1 MGGMVLASRCLMDQA
16 GNPNPQIPGGRYH
29 IVDRLSTGAIGGVYK
44 ALDTILDRP
53 VAVKCIHLDTP
64 FADHSPDEL
73 RERFVREAR
82 IAARLQHPNIVT
94 IYDIVATADRGFIIM
109 EFIEGQSLESLLGD
123 RKRLPMTDAIRVL
136 SQLAGALDY
145 AHSRNV
151 VHRDVKP
158 VNILVS
164 PSLWVWVTDFGIA
177 KSELSTNLTMAGG
190 VLGTPDYMSPEQ
202 AKGEDVDA
210 RSDLFSLGCI
220 LFECLTGE
228 KPFRSPSLTGVL
240 LSIINDEPVFPLNWR
255 SLGLPNGLKPVLH
268 HALEKDREKRYS
280 TGAELVEALALLDG
294 AARPTR
300 AAAPPPEVAEAS
312 PPAEP
317 AASEPQV
324 EPERA
329 GVEPERAEE
338 AVSPEPEAR
347 AETSDAR
354 EEAETDTSET
364 MVASPGASVETSVPE
379 MSAGESPEQTTGG
392 APEPAVEESP
402 EQTAMFSSSQAPEP
416 APAPPPPKVDSRRI
430 EELKEESRP
439 LRLSPNLSG
448 ELQNAAISP
457 EEGFLLS
464 RIDGL
469 ARASDILAMSPMPEP
484 ETASA
489 LLNLID
495 KDLIQFGGRP
505 PQGRESAREPS
516 VPTPAAPPAPPK
528 GVPDEATVKELDRLL
543 ALAKSQAYAD
553 LLGVAADAP
562 AGTRKSAYLKIIG
575 RFHPDKFPRAAED
588 IREKL
593 SRICAESAEALD
605 RLSNSTAPKP
615 PSSSSS
621 GGNHYSSSPSAS
633 PSFARAKGPNFNKS
647 RHARELY
654 DRALRA
660 FDMQDFWES
669 IQLCRQALEVD
680 DTQAEYFHLLG
691 RALMQNKK
699 WRKEAADSFRRA
711 TELDPGNLAYLGML
725 GAVYKAEGL
734 QARAT
739 AILKKA
745 QSLDPAFT
753 LPEIDGEVSV
763 EAS

>member
-1 MGGMVLASRCLMDQA
+1 MELHA
-16 GNPNPQIPGGRYH
+16 GNPLPQIPGGRYH
-29 IVDRLSTGAIGGVYK
+29 IVERLSTGAIGGVYK

-53 VAVKCIHLDTP
+53 VAVKCINLDTP

-82 IAARLQHPNIVT
+82 IAARLQHPNIVS
-94 IYDIVATADRGFIIM
+94 IYDIVATSDRGFIIM
-109 EFIEGQSLESLLGD
+109 EFIEGQSFESLLTE
-123 RKRLPMTDAIRVL
+123 RKRLPVPDALHVL
-136 SQLAGALDY
+136 TQLAGALDY

-220 LFECLTGE
+220 LFECVTGE

-268 HALEKDREKRYS
+268 HALEKDREKRYA
-280 TGAELVEALALLDG
+280 TGAELVAALAALDG
-294 AARPTR
+294 SARPAVAVSVPSPAVAEATAPEPEKPAEEDSAEVETES
-300 AAAPPPEVAEAS
+300 AAAPQPEAKAELAEPPEPAEAAAAEPAEAPEPAETETSETMLAAPGESPEESEPDSQPEESPEHTVMFSAGRAPEPAS
-312 PPAEP
+312 PPAPTVDP
-317 AASEPQV
+317 A
-324 EPERA
+324 
-329 GVEPERAEE
+329 
-338 AVSPEPEAR
+338 
-347 AETSDAR
+347 
-354 EEAETDTSET
+354 
-364 MVASPGASVETSVPE
+364 
-379 MSAGESPEQTTGG
+379 
-392 APEPAVEESP
+392 
-402 EQTAMFSSSQAPEP
+402 
-416 APAPPPPKVDSRRI
+416 RI
-430 EELKEESRP
+430 EALKEETRP

-448 ELQNAAISP
+448 ELQGAAITP

-469 ARASDILAMSPMPEP
+469 ARASDILAMSPMSEA
-484 ETASA
+484 ETAAA

-495 KDLIQFGGRP
+495 KDLIQLGGKAP
-505 PQGRESAREPS
+505 GREPAREASPPPS
-516 VPTPAAPPAPPK
+516 PAPPK
-528 GVPDEATVKELDRLL
+528 GIPDEATVKELDRLL
-543 ALAKSQAYAD
+543 ALAKSQAYSD
-553 LLGVAADAP
+553 LLGVAAGAP
-562 AGTRKSAYLKIIG
+562 AGARKSAYLKIIG
-575 RFHPDKFPRAAED
+575 KFHPDKFPRAADD

-593 SRICAESAEALD
+593 SRLCAESAEALD
-605 RLSNSTAPKP
+605 QLASPTASKP
-615 PSSSSS
+615 ASSSSS
-621 GGNHYSSSPSAS
+621 GGNGYSPGAVSSFGRTG
-633 PSFARAKGPNFNKS
+633 PSFDKR
-647 RHARELY
+647 RYARELY

-669 IQLCRQALEVD
+669 IQLCRQALETD

-699 WRKEAADSFRRA
+699 WRKEAADSFRKA
-711 TELDPGNLAYLGML
+711 TELDPANLAYLGML

-739 AILKKA
+739 AVLKKA
-745 QSLDPAFT
+745 QSLDPSFT

>member
-1 MGGMVLASRCLMDQA
+1 MDLQA
-16 GNPNPQIPGGRYH
+16 GNPLPQIPGGRYH
-29 IVDRLSTGAIGGVYK
+29 IVERLSTGAIGGVYK

-64 FADHSPDEL
+64 FADHGPDEL

-94 IYDIVATADRGFIIM
+94 IYDIVATSDRGFIIM
-109 EFIEGQSLESLLGD
+109 EFIEGQSLESFLLE
-123 RKRLPMTDAIRVL
+123 RKRLPMRDAHQVL

-220 LFECLTGE
+220 LFECATGE

-268 HALEKDREKRYS
+268 HALEKDREKRYA
-280 TGAELVEALALLDG
+280 TGAELVAAIAALEGSPGPVLF
-294 AARPTR
+294 AAAAPEVAAPTLSPEPKAEPDA
-300 AAAPPPEVAEAS
+300 AAAPPELEA
-312 PPAEP
+312 
-317 AASEPQV
+317 
-324 EPERA
+324 R
-329 GVEPERAEE
+329 
-338 AVSPEPEAR
+338 PEPEAEI
-347 AETSDAR
+347 AEP
-354 EEAETDTSET
+354 AE
-364 MVASPGASVETSVPE
+364 
-379 MSAGESPEQTTGG
+379 
-392 APEPAVEESP
+392 APEPAETETSQTMVAAPVESLQESEPESSTEESP
-402 EQTAMFSSSQAPEP
+402 EHTVVFSPGRAPEP
-416 APAPPPPKVDSRRI
+416 APPPAPAVDPERI
-430 EELKEESRP
+430 EALKEEARP
-439 LRLSPNLSG
+439 LRLSPDLAG
-448 ELQNAAISP
+448 ELQSAAISP

-469 ARASDILAMSPMPEP
+469 ARASDILAMSPMPEA
-484 ETASA
+484 ETAAA
-489 LLNLID
+489 LLKLLD
-495 KDLIQFGGRP
+495 KNLIQFGGRP
-505 PQGRESAREPS
+505 PAREQAREAP
-516 VPTPAAPPAPPK
+516 PKPPAPPK
-528 GVPDEATVKELDRLL
+528 GIPDEATVKELDRLL
-543 ALAKSQAYAD
+543 ALAKSHAYSEM
-553 LLGVAADAP
+553 LGVAAGAP

-575 RFHPDKFPRAAED
+575 KFHPDKFPRAADD

-593 SRICAESAEALD
+593 SRLCAESAEALD
-605 RLSNSTAPKP
+605 QLASPKP
-615 PSSSSS
+615 APGSPS
-621 GGNHYSSSPSAS
+621 GGNGYSGNSVSSYG
-633 PSFARAKGPNFNKS
+633 RAQGPNFDK
-647 RHARELY
+647 RRYARELY

-669 IQLCRQALEVD
+669 IQLCRQALEGD

-699 WRKEAADSFRRA
+699 WRKEAADSFRKA

-739 AILKKA
+739 AVLKKA
-745 QSLDPAFT
+745 QSLEPSFT

>member
-1 MGGMVLASRCLMDQA
+1 MDLQA
-16 GNPNPQIPGGRYH
+16 GNPLPQIPGGRYH
-29 IVDRLSTGAIGGVYK
+29 IVERLAAGAIGGVYK

-53 VAVKCIHLDTP
+53 VAVKCINLDTP

-94 IYDIVATADRGFIIM
+94 IYDIVATSDRGFIIM
-109 EFIEGQSLESLLGD
+109 EFIEGQSLESLFAE
-123 RKRLPMTDAIRVL
+123 RKRLPMPDALHVL
-136 SQLAGALDY
+136 TQLAGAIDY

-220 LFECLTGE
+220 LFECVTGE

-255 SLGLPNGLKPVLH
+255 SLGLPNGLKPILH
-268 HALEKDREKRYS
+268 HALEKNREKRYP
-280 TGAELVEALALLDG
+280 TGAELVAALAALEGSARLP
-294 AARPTR
+294 AAVSVP
-300 AAAPPPEVAEAS
+300 APEVAETAA
-312 PPAEP
+312 PELEKPMEEEAAPAETEP
-317 AASEPQV
+317 AA
-324 EPERA
+324 A
-329 GVEPERAEE
+329 
-338 AVSPEPEAR
+338 PEPEAQTALAKPTKPAAT
-347 AETSDAR
+347 AEPA
-354 EEAETDTSET
+354 EAEASEPAGVDT
-364 MVASPGASVETSVPE
+364 GATIFAAP
-379 MSAGESPEQTTGG
+379 APAESPEESEVDSQ
-392 APEPAVEESP
+392 PEESP
-402 EQTAMFSSSQAPEP
+402 EQTVIISAGRPPEP
-416 APAPPPPKVDSRRI
+416 APPQAPTVDPARI
-430 EELKEESRP
+430 EALKEEARP
-439 LRLSPNLSG
+439 LRLSPNLSS
-448 ELQNAAISP
+448 ELQGAVISP

-469 ARASDILAMSPMPEP
+469 ARASDILAMSPMPEA
-484 ETASA
+484 ETATA
-489 LLNLID
+489 LLHLID
-495 KDLIQFGGRP
+495 KDLIQFGGKAP
-505 PQGRESAREPS
+505 AREPGRVAS
-516 VPTPAAPPAPPK
+516 PPPSPAPLK
-528 GVPDEATVKELDRLL
+528 GVPDEATVREVDRLL
-543 ALAKSQAYAD
+543 ALSKSGAYSE
-553 LLGVAADAP
+553 LLGVAADAS
-562 AGTRKSAYLKIIG
+562 AGARKSAYLKIIG
-575 RFHPDKFPRAAED
+575 KFHPDKFPRATED

-593 SRICAESAEALD
+593 SRLCAESAEALD
-605 RLSNSTAPKP
+605 QLASPTESKSASGSSN
-615 PSSSSS
+615 
-621 GGNHYSSSPSAS
+621 GGNGYSPGSRTVSS
-633 PSFARAKGPNFNKS
+633 FGRTQGPHFDK
-647 RHARELY
+647 RRYARELY
-654 DRALRA
+654 DRSLRA

-669 IQLCRQALEVD
+669 TQLCRQAIEND
-680 DTQAEYFHLLG
+680 ETQAEYFNLLG

-711 TELDPGNLAYLGML
+711 SELEPGNLAHLGML

-734 QARAT
+734 QARAA

-745 QSLDPAFT
+745 QSLDPSFA

-763 EAS
+763 EAG

>member
-1 MGGMVLASRCLMDQA
+1 MDQA
-16 GNPNPQIPGGRYH
+16 GNPLPQIPGGRYH
-29 IVDRLSTGAIGGVYK
+29 IVERLSTGALGGVYK

-53 VAVKCIHLDTP
+53 VAVKCINLDTP

-94 IYDIVATADRGFIIM
+94 IYDIVATSDRGFIIM
-109 EFIEGQSLESLLGD
+109 EFIEGQSLESLLGE
-123 RKRLPMTDAIRVL
+123 RKRLPMPDALHVL

-220 LFECLTGE
+220 LFECVTGE

-268 HALEKDREKRYS
+268 HALEKNREKRFA
-280 TGAELVEALALLDG
+280 TGAELVAALAALDG
-294 AARPTR
+294 VARPATIGASAPETVDESATPDDEPEVNEVDEER
-300 AAAPPPEVAEAS
+300 SQEPAAAAEREPEEEQAAAPEPEDHAEAEE
-312 PPAEP
+312 PAEMDTSQTVVVAP
-317 AASEPQV
+317 TDSREESESEP
-324 EPERA
+324 EPK
-329 GVEPERAEE
+329 
-338 AVSPEPEAR
+338 
-347 AETSDAR
+347 
-354 EEAETDTSET
+354 
-364 MVASPGASVETSVPE
+364 ASPD
-379 MSAGESPEQTTGG
+379 QTVIFGMG
-392 APEPAVEESP
+392 R
-402 EQTAMFSSSQAPEP
+402 APEP
-416 APAPPPPKVDSRRI
+416 APPPAPTVDPARI
-430 EELKEESRP
+430 EALKDETRP

-448 ELQNAAISP
+448 ELQSAAISP

-469 ARASDILAMSPMPEP
+469 ARASDILAMSPMPEA
-484 ETASA
+484 ETAAA

-495 KDLIQFGGRP
+495 KDLAQFGGQTPR
-505 PQGRESAREPS
+505 RERVREASPA
-516 VPTPAAPPAPPK
+516 PAAPAPVAAPVK

-553 LLGVAADAP
+553 LLGIAADAP
-562 AGTRKSAYLKIIG
+562 PGTRKSAYLKIIG
-575 RFHPDKFPRAAED
+575 RFHPDKFPRAADD

-605 RLSNSTAPKP
+605 RLANAPPPKP
-615 PSSSSS
+615 AST
-621 GGNHYSSSPSAS
+621 GGNGYSPSPSAG
-633 PSFARAKGPNFNKS
+633 PSFARPKTANYSKT
-647 RHARELY
+647 RYARELY

-660 FDMQDFWES
+660 FDLQDFWES
-669 IQLCRQALEVD
+669 IQLCRQALESD
-680 DTQAEYFHLLG
+680 DTQAEYHHLLG

-699 WRKEAADSFRRA
+699 WRKEAADSFRKA
-711 TELDPGNLAYLGML
+711 SELDPGNLAYLGML

-745 QSLDPAFT
+745 QSLDPSFT

-763 EAS
+763 EAG

>member
-1 MGGMVLASRCLMDQA
+1 MDLQA
-16 GNPNPQIPGGRYH
+16 GNPLPQIPGGRYH
-29 IVDRLSTGAIGGVYK
+29 IVERLSTGAIGGVYK

-53 VAVKCIHLDTP
+53 VAVKCINLDTP

-94 IYDIVATADRGFIIM
+94 IYDIVATSDRGFIIM
-109 EFIEGQSLESLLGD
+109 EFIEGQSLESLLGE
-123 RKRLPMTDAIRVL
+123 RKRLPMPDALHVL

-220 LFECLTGE
+220 LFECVTGE

-255 SLGLPNGLKPVLH
+255 SLGLPNGLKPILH
-268 HALEKDREKRYS
+268 HSLEKNREKRFA
-280 TGAELVEALALLDG
+280 TGAELVAALTSLDG
-294 AARPTR
+294 VARPDSDGAPAPEAIT
-300 AAAPPPEVAEAS
+300 APAPPDENEDRS
-312 PPAEP
+312 AEP
-317 AASEPQV
+317 AAAA
-324 EPERA
+324 EPEPP
-329 GVEPERAEE
+329 VEEQTA
-338 AVSPEPEAR
+338 APEPEAQAEAEEPVQTDTNETMVAAR
-347 AETSDAR
+347 ADSR
-354 EEAETDTSET
+354 EEAE
-364 MVASPGASVETSVPE
+364 PE
-379 MSAGESPEQTTGG
+379 SRAEESAAESPDQTVILNMGH
-392 APEPAVEESP
+392 APEPVAPKAPTVDPARVE
-402 EQTAMFSSSQAPEP
+402 A
-416 APAPPPPKVDSRRI
+416 
-430 EELKEESRP
+430 LKDESRP

-448 ELQNAAISP
+448 ELQSAAISP

-469 ARASDILAMSPMPEP
+469 ARASDILAMSPMPEA
-484 ETASA
+484 ETAAA

-495 KDLIQFGGRP
+495 KDLIQFGGQAP
-505 PQGRESAREPS
+505 PKRERAREVSP
-516 VPTPAAPPAPPK
+516 PPAAPVK
-528 GVPDEATVKELDRLL
+528 GVPDEATVNELDRLL

-553 LLGVAADAP
+553 LLGIAADAP
-562 AGTRKSAYLKIIG
+562 PGTRKSAYLKIIG
-575 RFHPDKFPRAAED
+575 RFHPDKFPRAADD

-593 SRICAESAEALD
+593 SRLCAESAEALD
-605 RLSNSTAPKP
+605 RLANAPPPKP
-615 PSSSSS
+615 AST
-621 GGNHYSSSPSAS
+621 GGNGYSPSPSAG
-633 PSFARAKGPNFNKS
+633 PSFARSKAANYSKS
-647 RHARELY
+647 RYARELY

-660 FDMQDFWES
+660 FDLQDFWES
-669 IQLCRQALEVD
+669 IQLCRQALEAD
-680 DTQAEYFHLLG
+680 DTQAEYHHLLG

-699 WRKEAADSFRRA
+699 WRKEAADSFRKA
-711 TELDPGNLAYLGML
+711 SELDPGNLAYLGML

-745 QSLDPAFT
+745 QSLDPSFT

>member
-1 MGGMVLASRCLMDQA
+1 MGPAGGTFLANRFSMDLHGA
-16 GNPNPQIPGGRYH
+16 NPLPQIPGGRYH
-29 IVDRLSTGAIGGVYK
+29 IVERLSTGAIGGVYK

-53 VAVKCIHLDTP
+53 VAVKCINLDTP
-64 FADHSPDEL
+64 FADHGPDEL

-109 EFIEGQSLESLLGD
+109 EFIEGQSLDSLISE
-123 RKRLPMTDAIRVL
+123 RKRLTMPEALRVL
-136 SQLAGALDY
+136 TQLAGAIDY

-164 PSLWVWVTDFGIA
+164 KSLWLWVTDFGIA

-210 RSDLFSLGCI
+210 RSDLFSIGCI

-240 LSIINDEPVFPLNWR
+240 LSIINDEPVFPLNWK
-255 SLGLPNGLKPVLH
+255 SLGLPNGLKPILH
-268 HALEKDREKRYS
+268 HALEKDREKRYR
-280 TGAELVEALALLDG
+280 TGSELVLALCSLDAG
-294 AARPTR
+294 AS
-300 AAAPPPEVAEAS
+300 AAPRG
-312 PPAEP
+312 PATDVPSVLDVPDEI
-317 AASEPQV
+317 ARQA
-324 EPERA
+324 ERA
-329 GVEPERAEE
+329 
-338 AVSPEPEAR
+338 
-347 AETSDAR
+347 R
-354 EEAETDTSET
+354 ELFEDLAAPTPEAETEPEDRASAWSEEPSEPFESLEVDTSST
-364 MVASPGASVETSVPE
+364 IATSPGELLESHEEYGTYDESQGPMEQRATSSVG
-379 MSAGESPEQTTGG
+379 SAPYH
-392 APEPAVEESP
+392 
-402 EQTAMFSSSQAPEP
+402 
-416 APAPPPPKVDSRRI
+416 APAPSPPIAPERI
-430 EELKEESRP
+430 EELKSEARP

-448 ELQNAAISP
+448 ELQGAAISP

-469 ARASDILAMSPMPEP
+469 ARASDILAMSPMSEA

-495 KDLIQFGGRP
+495 KDLIQFGGKTP
-505 PQGRESAREPS
+505 AREPARE
-516 VPTPAAPPAPPK
+516 VKLRAAPAAAVNPTK
-528 GVPDEATVKELDRLL
+528 GVPDDATVKELDRLL
-543 ALAKSQAYAD
+543 SLAKSQAYAD
-553 LLGVAADAP
+553 LLGVAEGAS
-562 AGTRKSAYLKIIG
+562 AGARKSAYLRIIG
-575 RFHPDKFPRAAED
+575 KFHPDKFPRAADD

-593 SRICAESAEALD
+593 SRLCAESAEAMDQLA
-605 RLSNSTAPKP
+605 SPTASKP
-615 PSSSSS
+615 APSAVARN
-621 GGNHYSSSPSAS
+621 GYSPSPAAGRS
-633 PSFARAKGPNFNKS
+633 QGPNFDRK
-647 RHARELY
+647 RYARELY
-654 DRALRA
+654 DRAHRA

-669 IQLCRQALEVD
+669 IQLCRQALETD
-680 DTQAEYFHLLG
+680 DSQAEYFHLLG

-699 WRKEAADSFRRA
+699 WRKEAADSLRKA
-711 TELDPGNLAYLGML
+711 TELDPGNLDYLGML

-739 AILKKA
+739 AVLKKA
-745 QSLDPAFT
+745 QSLDPSFS

-763 EAS
+763 EAG

>member
-1 MGGMVLASRCLMDQA
+1 MELQA
-16 GNPNPQIPGGRYH
+16 GNPLPQIPGGRYH
-29 IVDRLSTGAIGGVYK
+29 IVERLSTGAIGGVYK

-53 VAVKCIHLDTP
+53 VAVKCINLDTP

-94 IYDIVATADRGFIIM
+94 IYDIVATSDRGFIIM
-109 EFIEGQSLESLLGD
+109 EFIEGQSLESLLTE
-123 RKRLPMTDAIRVL
+123 RKRLPMPDGLHVL
-136 SQLAGALDY
+136 TQLAGALDY

-220 LFECLTGE
+220 LFECVTGE

-255 SLGLPNGLKPVLH
+255 SLGLPNGLKPILH
-268 HALEKDREKRYS
+268 HALEKDRRKRYP
-280 TGAELVEALALLDG
+280 TGADLVASLAALNAPAPPSTAAVAPPDIAEAKA
-294 AARPTR
+294 PEIEEEE
-300 AAAPPPEVAEAS
+300 AAPVEIES
-312 PPAEP
+312 S
-317 AASEPQV
+317 AA
-324 EPERA
+324 
-329 GVEPERAEE
+329 
-338 AVSPEPEAR
+338 PEPEAQAPLSEPPEP
-347 AETSDAR
+347 AETSEAVEAAEAPEAPEAKEP
-354 EEAETDTSET
+354 EEVTVPAATETSDT
-364 MVASPGASVETSVPE
+364 MVAAPIESPGEPE
-379 MSAGESPEQTTGG
+379 ADSQP
-392 APEPAVEESP
+392 EESP
-402 EQTAMFSSSQAPEP
+402 DQTVMFSAGAVP
-416 APAPPPPKVDSRRI
+416 APALPPAPTVDPARI
-430 EELKEESRP
+430 EALKEEARP

-448 ELQNAAISP
+448 ELQGAAISP

-469 ARASDILAMSPMPEP
+469 ARASDILAMSPMPEA
-484 ETASA
+484 ETAAA

-495 KDLIQFGGRP
+495 KDLILIGGKT
-505 PQGRESAREPS
+505 SAREIVREP
-516 VPTPAAPPAPPK
+516 VREAPPPTPPAPPK

-543 ALAKSQAYAD
+543 ALAKSQAYSD
-553 LLGVAADAP
+553 LLGIAADAP
-562 AGTRKSAYLKIIG
+562 AGARKSAYLKIIG
-575 RFHPDKFPRAAED
+575 KFHPDKFPRAADD

-593 SRICAESAEALD
+593 SRLCAESAEAMDQLASPTA
-605 RLSNSTAPKP
+605 LKST
-615 PSSSSS
+615 
-621 GGNHYSSSPSAS
+621 SSSPARGNGYSPVASAGFGS
-633 PSFARAKGPNFNKS
+633 GRSRGLNFDK
-647 RHARELY
+647 RRYARELY

-669 IQLCRQALEVD
+669 IQLCRQALETD

-699 WRKEAADSFRRA
+699 WRKEAADSFRKA

-739 AILKKA
+739 AVLKKA
-745 QSLDPAFT
+745 QSLDPSFT